1 MKKRSVEDKP
11 IRLGDR
17 AVDPGELAAALLEGQ
32 TRVLGRRRGKP
43 LKRSAPLIR
52 KARRERAGRL

>member
-17 AVDPGELAAALLEGQ
+17 AAAPGELAAALLEGQ
-32 TRVLGRRRGKP
+32 TRVLGRRRRQTPEEVGATYP
-43 LKRSAPLIR
+43 
-52 KARRERAGRL
+52 